1 MFMKGI
7 KIMKSFRYVLFS
19 VIAFIICTLSVS
31 ADSYIVTVP
40 NWGGYTN
47 PSSAVQKYG
56 TSNSGYMVRYNEALL
71 AQYGDFTA
79 GGTTTRISD
88 DLYYINNSS
97 NLSYSAHTRV
107 YFASG
112 QAFTRQ
118 VSSRL
123 KSSAIE
129 PNSISTVVSWGP
141 TWY

>member
-1 MFMKGI
+1 M
-7 KIMKSFRYVLFS
+7 
-19 VIAFIICTLSVS
+19 ICTLSVS

-40 NWGGYTN
+40 NWGGYTD
-47 PSSAVQKYG
+47 PSAPEQKNG
-56 TSNSGYMVRYNEALL
+56 SESSGYMIRYNEALL

-88 DLYYINNSS
+88 DLYYISNSP
-97 NLSYSAHTRV
+97 NLGYYARTRE

-112 QAFTRQ
+112 QAYMRK

-129 PNSISTVVSWGP
+129 PSNISTVVSWGP

>member
-1 MFMKGI
+1 MKTLRFMLLSI
-7 KIMKSFRYVLFS
+7 LAIM
-19 VIAFIICTLSVS
+19 ICTLSVS

-40 NWGGYTN
+40 NWGGYTA
-47 PSSAVQKYG
+47 PSASVQKYG
-56 TSNSGYMVRYNEALL
+56 SESSGYMVRYNEALL

-88 DLYYINNSS
+88 DLYYISNSP
-97 NLSYSAHTRV
+97 NLGYYSRTRV

-112 QAFTRQ
+112 QAYTRT

-129 PNSISTVVSWGP
+129 PSNISTVVSWGP
-141 TWY
+141 TWN